1 MTVKSM
7 FDYRFPAE
15 HVDEGYVLAQGIGA
29 DMIPLAGYLDHEIVR
44 DVKDP
49 GHMMINTRWESE
61 EAAWAVLDRYRHSDK
76 IKRATD
82 LMGKESP
89 GFVGE
94 VGR

>member
-15 HVDEGYVLAQGIGA
+15 HIDEGFLLVRGIGA
-29 DMIPLAGYLDHEIVR
+29 DMIPLSGYLDHEIVR

-49 GHMMINTRWESE
+49 GHMMVNTHWESE
-61 EAAWAVLDRYRHSDK
+61 EAAWAVLSRYRHDDK

>member
-15 HVDEGYVLAQGIGA
+15 HVDEGFVLAPGIGA

-44 DVKDP
+44 DVNDP
-49 GHMMINTRWESE
+49 GHMMINTHWESE
-61 EAAWAVLDRYRHSDK
+61 EAAWAVLDRYRHDDK

-82 LMGKESP
+82 LMGQESP

>member
-15 HVDEGYVLAQGIGA
+15 HVDEGHKLVQGIGA
-29 DMIPLAGYLDHEIVR
+29 DMIPLAGYLDYEIVR

-49 GHMMINTRWESE
+49 GHMMVNTLWESE
-61 EAAWAVLDRYRHSDK
+61 KAAWAVLDRYRHDDK
-76 IKRATD
+76 IKRATA
-82 LMGKESP
+82 LMGSESP

-94 VGR
+94 VER

>member
-15 HVDEGYVLAQGIGA
+15 HVDEGFVLARGIGA

-44 DVKDP
+44 DVNDP
-49 GHMMINTRWESE
+49 GHMMINTHWESE
-61 EAAWAVLDRYRHSDK
+61 EAAWAVLDLYRHDDK

-82 LMGKESP
+82 LMGQESP